1 MPFVTTSATGS
12 QDDHTSRIRSL
23 LAPFLQFFFAEHL
36 IVHRRVSPETVAS
49 YRDTFR
55 LLLQFLQRSVG
66 KEPSRLTLADIQ
78 PPVILQFLD
87 SLEQNRGN
95 CARTR
100 NVRLAAVRSFFRLLA
115 LRDPASVDV
124 AARVLAIP
132 VKRWDHRS
140 GGLSDSSGN
149 RRDSWRPL
157 IQRPGLA
164 AATMHYSSL
173 CTTPGPGFRRWF
185 LFSGISSAT
194 APLPAFFDGKGP
206 QGTKCALVAENR
218 ADSARLARRL
228 RSEPAGLFTKRAV
241 GLFHVM
247 EWLTSFKQSVRR
259 ALPNCPSLATKR
271 ISPHVLRHTTA
282 MHLLQSGVDITVIA
296 LWLGH
301 ESLETTHIY
310 IEADLQMKQTS
321 SRKGRTCGSRI
332 PSLCALRRPAG
343 LSLGT
348 LIMPTCAGCARCY
361 ADAPS
366 FYSA

>member
-1 MPFVTTSATGS
+1 MITPLGS
-12 QDDHTSRIRSL
+12 PL

-55 LLLQFLQRSVG
+55 LLLQFLQRFVG

-132 VKRWDHRS
+132 VKRWDHRLV
-140 GGLSDSSGN
+140 GHLTRPEIDAILAAPDLKTWTG
-149 RRDSWRPL
+149 RRDHALLLTLYNTGARVSEM
-157 IQRPGLA
+157 ISVQRDQFSYG
-164 AATMHYSSL
+164 ATSMLSL
-173 CTTPGPGFRRWF
+173 M
-185 LFSGISSAT
+185 
-194 APLPAFFDGKGP
+194 GKGRKERSVP
-206 QGTKCALVAENR
+206 LWPRTARILRGWLADFAANR
-218 ADSARLARRL
+218 T
-228 RSEPAGLFTKRAV
+228 GLFTNARG
-241 GLFHVM
+241 GLLSRDGVAYILQ
-247 EWLTSFKQSVRR
+247 ESVRR
-259 ALPNCPSLATKR
+259 ALPNCPTLATKR

-301 ESLETTHIY
+301 ESLETTHVY
-310 IEADLQMKQTS
+310 IEADLQMKQQ
-321 SRKGRTCGSRI
+321 
-332 PSLCALRRPAG
+332 ALEKVEPAG
-343 LSLGT
+343 QGF
-348 LIMPTCAGCARCY
+348 RRF
-361 ADAPS
+361 APS
-366 FYSA
+366 DDLLAFLSAL